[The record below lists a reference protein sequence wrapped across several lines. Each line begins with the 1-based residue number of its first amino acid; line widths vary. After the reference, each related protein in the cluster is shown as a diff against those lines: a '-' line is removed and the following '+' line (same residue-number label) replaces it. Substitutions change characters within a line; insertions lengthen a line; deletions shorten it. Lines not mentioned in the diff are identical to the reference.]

1 MIEGIW
7 GDPIVVSFVHN
18 SSLIKIK
25 VIREIRFSVSLKEI
39 SYYLLTGKKMSR
51 VQDFYLASISHLV
64 ITYERVSNSFYYS
77 YLELLQN
84 TLI

>member
-1 MIEGIW
+1 MRDVDSNFSLIDGAVGASSRMIEGIW

-39 SYYLLTGKKMSR
+39 SYYLLIVKKMSR
-51 VQDFYLASISHLV
+51 QDVGFLSGCYFF
-64 ITYERVSNSFYYS
+64 TF
-77 YLELLQN
+77 
-84 TLI
+84 